1 MWSVYC
7 GPRGIKSNY
16 AIYGRKG
23 NYRIGIKVHSGSCG
37 SCEIYAAFV
46 LIKFL
51 SLRINSE
58 TQKNKKENSRER
70 GGEMSRETKHVRI
83 NLKTDDGARKTKTKT
98 NSEPKQLYAIYAVVM
113 KGGAGRMGEA
123 AQSPQGAQPP
133 THGNTN
139 KLRAR

>member
-1 MWSVYC
+1 MWSVPC

-58 TQKNKKENSRER
+58 TEQRIRRMGER
-70 GGEMSRETKHVRI
+70 GEMSRETKHVRI

-113 KGGAGRMGEA
+113 KGGGERMGRLHSHHKA
-123 AQSPQGAQPP
+123 PSHP
-133 THGNTN
+133 HGNTN
-139 KLRAR
+139 KLRVR